1 MPGASLQK
9 SSLSRADDSFPIPYA
24 SLSIS
29 PIVNRPGSRRR
40 VLALVLD
47 TDRHSATSGVFMSHQ
62 RITTWASFAEYIHSL
77 SNEVM
82 LSYVVRNS
90 ELEPMDPA
98 SRLICDVIQAIAK
111 QHNMTNAYIAGQID
125 RSPTYVSL
133 RIRGLDAW
141 DTRDINKLA
150 KLFGYPNSFG
160 LLDEVRGFGLSRSEN
175 KPK

>member
-1 MPGASLQK
+1 MSCYRLIVDHSSWFVNSIELLIVIVLCSSYLKQLNRVDISL
-9 SSLSRADDSFPIPYA
+9 
-24 SLSIS
+24 
-29 PIVNRPGSRRR
+29 
-40 VLALVLD
+40 
-47 TDRHSATSGVFMSHQ
+47 
-62 RITTWASFAEYIHSL
+62 
-77 SNEVM
+77 NEVM
-82 LSYVVRNS
+82 LNTMVRNS

-98 SRLICDVIQAIAK
+98 SRLICDAIQAIAK

>member
-1 MPGASLQK
+1 MSCYRL
-9 SSLSRADDSFPIPYA
+9 
-24 SLSIS
+24 
-29 PIVNRPGSRRR
+29 IVNHSSRFVNSIELLTVIVLCSSYLRQLNR
-40 VLALVLD
+40 VD
-47 TDRHSATSGVFMSHQ
+47 
-62 RITTWASFAEYIHSL
+62 ISL
-77 SNEVM
+77 NEVM
-82 LSYVVRNS
+82 LNAMVRNS

-98 SRLICDVIQAIAK
+98 SRLICDAIQAIAK

>member
-1 MPGASLQK
+1 MSCYRL
-9 SSLSRADDSFPIPYA
+9 
-24 SLSIS
+24 
-29 PIVNRPGSRRR
+29 IVNHSSRFVNSIESLIVIVLCSSYLRQLNR
-40 VLALVLD
+40 VD
-47 TDRHSATSGVFMSHQ
+47 
-62 RITTWASFAEYIHSL
+62 ISL
-77 SNEVM
+77 NEVM
-82 LSYVVRNS
+82 LNAMVRNS

-98 SRLICDVIQAIAK
+98 SRLICDAIQAIAK

-160 LLDEVRGFGLSRSEN
+160 LLDEVRGFGLSRSEI
-175 KPK
+175 KSK

>member
-1 MPGASLQK
+1 MSCYRLIVDHSSWFVNSIELLIVIVLCSSYLKQLNRVDISL
-9 SSLSRADDSFPIPYA
+9 
-24 SLSIS
+24 
-29 PIVNRPGSRRR
+29 
-40 VLALVLD
+40 
-47 TDRHSATSGVFMSHQ
+47 
-62 RITTWASFAEYIHSL
+62 
-77 SNEVM
+77 NEVM
-82 LSYVVRNS
+82 LNTMVRNS

-98 SRLICDVIQAIAK
+98 SRLICDAIQAIAK

-160 LLDEVRGFGLSRSEN
+160 LLDEVRGFDLSRSEN

>member
-1 MPGASLQK
+1 MSCYRL
-9 SSLSRADDSFPIPYA
+9 
-24 SLSIS
+24 
-29 PIVNRPGSRRR
+29 IVNHSSRFVNSIELLIVIVLCSSYLRQLNR
-40 VLALVLD
+40 VD
-47 TDRHSATSGVFMSHQ
+47 
-62 RITTWASFAEYIHSL
+62 ISL
-77 SNEVM
+77 NEVM
-82 LSYVVRNS
+82 LNAMVRNS

-98 SRLICDVIQAIAK
+98 SRLICDAIQAIAK

>member
-1 MPGASLQK
+1 MSCYRL
-9 SSLSRADDSFPIPYA
+9 
-24 SLSIS
+24 
-29 PIVNRPGSRRR
+29 IVNHSSRFVNSIELLTVIVLCSSYLKQLNR
-40 VLALVLD
+40 VD
-47 TDRHSATSGVFMSHQ
+47 
-62 RITTWASFAEYIHSL
+62 ISL
-77 SNEVM
+77 NEVM
-82 LSYVVRNS
+82 LNAMVRNS

-98 SRLICDVIQAIAK
+98 SRLICDAIQAIAK